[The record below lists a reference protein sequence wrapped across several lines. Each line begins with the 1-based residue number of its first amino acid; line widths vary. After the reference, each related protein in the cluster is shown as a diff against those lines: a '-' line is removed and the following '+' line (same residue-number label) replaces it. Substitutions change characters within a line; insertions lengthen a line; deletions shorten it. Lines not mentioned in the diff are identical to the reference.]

1 MTQIR
6 KIFTDQILKSA
17 FIRLISVISDSINKK
32 SRLITET
39 GKVELFH
46 SFRVAGC
53 KVSK

>member
-17 FIRLISVISDSINKK
+17 FIRLLSVICDPINKK

-53 KVSK
+53 NANK